1 MSSEK
6 LNKNTPLSEEELS
19 GVSGGVDFNPPA
31 PPQRDPDELCGTKT
45 GPGRTVKPYDCC
57 GKYHPK
63 NGKENE
69 TAQCEFCVHSYQVRG
84 GDCCCDLE

>member
-19 GVSGGVDFNPPA
+19 VVSGGVGYVPPV
-31 PPQRDPDELCGTKT
+31 PKNPDELCGTKA

-84 GDCCCDLE
+84 GDYCCDLE